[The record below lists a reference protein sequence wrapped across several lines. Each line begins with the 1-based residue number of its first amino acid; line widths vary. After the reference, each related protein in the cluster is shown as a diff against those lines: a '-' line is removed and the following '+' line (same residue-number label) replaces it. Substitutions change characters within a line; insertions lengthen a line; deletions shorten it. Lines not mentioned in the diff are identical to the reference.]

1 MTPKEIQAEI
11 NRFLDQCKAR
21 QLSLFLRMV
30 QVILK

>member
-11 NRFLDQCKAR
+11 NRFLDRCNAR
-21 QLSLFLRMV
+21 QLSLVLRML